1 MRGNKNLKGIY
12 IILTAT
18 LILLF
23 VSGCG
28 VLIPIQYGD
37 EKIVSQS
44 TVEKI
49 KSDES
54 TMNDVRSLMGPPRS
68 VSKSR
73 NGETKWLYQYGT
85 IWMATHKFKVLII
98 TFKDDGVVKE
108 VDIHEPA
115 SERDS
120 PMQGISGGNV
130 PQQMTHPEDP
140 RGGQGKTGP

>member
-1 MRGNKNLKGIY
+1 M
-12 IILTAT
+12 AH
-18 LILLF
+18 LILFF

-28 VLIPIQYGD
+28 VFVPIQYGD
-37 EKIVSQS
+37 ERVVSQS

-68 VSKSR
+68 VSKSM

-85 IWMATHKFKVLII
+85 IWMATHKFRVLII

-108 VDIHEPA
+108 VDIHEPTE
-115 SERDS
+115 ERDF
-120 PMQGISGGNV
+120 PMWGTSGVNV
-130 PQQMTHPEDP
+130 PQQMSHPEDP
-140 RGGQGKTGP
+140 RGGQGETGP